1 LLPYAGWLVWIFPT
15 LSSLLVP
22 VFDKLGGKAKGY
34 FAVLTSLITAMFGLS
49 IATDVYFGRL
59 TSSETVLP
67 WLPQVGIN
75 AGIFMDS
82 LSVLFANLIAF
93 FSFVVILYSLDYME
107 GEEGQTRY
115 YFFMLLFTGS
125 MIGLVMAGN
134 FLQLFIFWEMVSLC
148 SYSLVSFWNKLPK
161 SVYGGIKVFLMT
173 RLGDVCLLAGI
184 ALLYNSVGSFSFS
197 SVIANIESVPLPALT
212 AIAFLFLVGAI
223 AKSAQLPF
231 NTWLYAAMEAPTSVS
246 AFLHSATMVK
256 AGVYLIARMFIL
268 FGPLMTSMPTL
279 LSSLAWIGAAT
290 ALVGAILA
298 LSTPDIKGVA
308 ASSTTS
314 QIGFMF
320 AALGTAT
327 SSSSLGW
334 YASLL
339 LLVSHAFFQ
348 GLDFLLIGGIV
359 HEVGTRDMR
368 LMGDLRKT
376 MPVTFG
382 LSVVVLLA
390 RTGIPP
396 FTSFFGKEF
405 IAGSLWATDNVFPM
419 LMIYVTMALTF
430 AYSLRA
436 ITLTFV
442 RRKSENLWQTT
453 LHEPQRLMIICSG
466 VLAVSCVGF
475 SFFGNAFAQFMHVN
489 FEIGLVEVLNPSTLV
504 FVLALFSGGLAVY
517 LVYYRQPFRV
527 QDARLSPFS
536 PLLKY
541 LENGYFLDILY
552 EGVVA
557 KGILKA
563 SASLRRIELEGIEL
577 IPHLFASGV
586 LGVSHFV
593 QTRLEKAF
601 FDRIPYDVAVM
612 IMRSAH
618 YTHVYLDIFVDDI
631 LYAAT
636 KRTISSASR
645 VRKVHSFSLPHFVA
659 AALLGFFILL
669 ILVVV
674 TMLG

>member
-15 LSSLLVP
+15 VSSLFIP
-22 VFDKLGGKAKGY
+22 VVGRLSGKARNY
-34 FAVLTSLITAMFGLS
+34 FSIFASLITVMFALS
-49 IATDVYFGRL
+49 LATDVYFGGL
-59 TSSETVLP
+59 TSLEVVVP
-67 WLPQVGIN
+67 WIPSLGVN
-75 AGIFMDS
+75 AGIFIDP
-82 LSVLFANLIAF
+82 LSILFANLIAF
-93 FSFVVILYSLDYME
+93 FNFIVILYSLDYMK

-115 YFFMLLFTGS
+115 YFFILLFTGS
-125 MIGLVMAGN
+125 MIGLVMADN
-134 FLQLFIFWEMVSLC
+134 FLQFFIFWEMLSLC

-173 RLGDVCLLAGI
+173 RLGDVCLMAGI
-184 ALLYNSVGSFSFS
+184 ALLYSSIGSFSFS
-197 SVIANIESVPLPALT
+197 YITANIQSVPLPALT
-212 AIAFLFLVGAI
+212 AVAFLFLVGAI

-268 FGPLMTSMPTL
+268 FGWLMPSIPML
-279 LSSLAWIGAAT
+279 LPSLAWIGAAT
-290 ALVGAILA
+290 ALIGAILA

-308 ASSTTS
+308 ASSTVS
-314 QIGFMF
+314 QIGLMF

-339 LLVSHAFFQ
+339 LLISHALFQ

-359 HEVGTRDMR
+359 HAVGTRDMW
-368 LMGDLRKT
+368 LMGGLRKA

-382 LSVVVLLA
+382 LSMIVLLA

-396 FTSFFGKEF
+396 FTSFFSKEF
-405 IAGSLWATDNVFPM
+405 IAGSLGSTGNIFPM

-436 ITLTFV
+436 LTLTFI
-442 RRKSENLWQTT
+442 REKSEHTLQTSP
-453 LHEPQRLMIICSG
+453 HEPQRLMLICSS
-466 VLAVSCVGF
+466 VLAVSCVTF
-475 SFFGNAFAQFMHVN
+475 SFLGNTFAQFMHVN
-489 FEIGLVEVLNPSTLV
+489 FEIELSEVLNPSTL
-504 FVLALFSGGLAVY
+504 LFLLMIFLGGFAVY
-517 LVYYRQPFRV
+517 LVYYRKPFQV
-527 QDARLSPFS
+527 QNAGLSPFG
-536 PLLKY
+536 PLLRY

-552 EGVVA
+552 EGVIA

-563 SASLRRIELEGIEL
+563 STSLRYIELEGIES
-577 IPHLFASGV
+577 IPYLFA
-586 LGVSHFV
+586 
-593 QTRLEKAF
+593 A
-601 FDRIPYDVAVM
+601 M

-618 YTHVYLDIFVDDI
+618 YTHVYFDILVDDI

-636 KRTISSASR
+636 KRTRPSASH
-645 VRKVHSFSLPHFVA
+645 VREVRSVSLPHFVA
-659 AALLGFFILL
+659 AALLGFFFLL
-669 ILVVV
+669 ILVMM
-674 TMLG
+674 TMLR